1 MKYLIS
7 TSMCWADEF
16 DVNFIEVL
24 DEAQKRIYMAMKKV
38 YGDWYSSY
46 YFGTNEGWDDDF
58 DYLDFDLIEISDEEA
73 NVIDKYH
80 LTGETI
86 FDRIID
92 MLWDEISDSD
102 LFEGQ
107 ETSDVVNS
115 LYTKTDDELVEF
127 FTKLKESFE

>member
-7 TSMCWADEF
+7 TSICWADEF

-46 YFGTNEGWDDDF
+46 YFGTNEGWEDDF
-58 DYLDFDLIEISDEEA
+58 DYLDFDLIEIRDDEA
-73 NVIDKYH
+73 QVIEKYH

-102 LFEGQ
+102 LFKDQ
-107 ETSDVVNS
+107 ETSDVING
-115 LYTKTDDELVEF
+115 LYTKTEEELIEF

>member
-7 TSMCWADEF
+7 TSICWADEF

-46 YFGTNEGWDDDF
+46 YFGTNEGWEEDF

-73 NVIDKYH
+73 NIIDKYH

-107 ETSDVVNS
+107 ETSDVINS
-115 LYTKTDDELVEF
+115 LYTKTEEELIEF

>member
-7 TSMCWADEF
+7 TSICWADEF

-24 DEAQKRIYMAMKKV
+24 SEAQKRIYMAMKKV

-46 YFGTNEGWDDDF
+46 YFGTNEGWDENF
-58 DYLDFDLIEISDEEA
+58 DYLNFDLIEISDEEA
-73 NVIDKYH
+73 NVINKYH

-92 MLWDEISDSD
+92 MLWDEISDLD

-115 LYTKTDDELVEF
+115 LYTKTEEELIEF

>member
-7 TSMCWADEF
+7 ASMCWADEF

-46 YFGTNEGWDDDF
+46 YFGTNEGWDDF

-92 MLWDEISDSD
+92 MLWDDISDSD
-102 LFEGQ
+102 LFKDQ
-107 ETSDVVNS
+107 ETSDVVNG
-115 LYTKTDDELVEF
+115 LYTKTDDELIEF

>member
-7 TSMCWADEF
+7 TSICWADEF

-24 DEAQKRIYMAMKKV
+24 NEAQKRIYMAMKKV
-38 YGDWYSSY
+38 YGDWYNSY
-46 YFGTNEGWDDDF
+46 YFGTNEGWEEDF

-107 ETSDVVNS
+107 ETSDVINS
-115 LYTKTDDELVEF
+115 LYTKTEEELIEF
-127 FTKLKESFE
+127 FTKLKENFE

>member
-1 MKYLIS
+1 
-7 TSMCWADEF
+7 MCWADEF

-46 YFGTNEGWDDDF
+46 YFGTNEGWEEDF

-92 MLWDEISDSD
+92 MLWDDISDSD
-102 LFEGQ
+102 LFKDQ
-107 ETSDVVNS
+107 ETSDVINS

>member
-7 TSMCWADEF
+7 TSICWADEF

-24 DEAQKRIYMAMKKV
+24 NEAQKRIYMAMKKV

-46 YFGTNEGWDDDF
+46 YFGTNEGWDEDF
-58 DYLDFDLIEISDEEA
+58 DYLDFDLIEIRDDEA
-73 NVIDKYH
+73 QVIEKYH

-107 ETSDVVNS
+107 ETSNVIES

>member
-7 TSMCWADEF
+7 TSICWADEF

-24 DEAQKRIYMAMKKV
+24 NEAQKRIYMAMKKV

-46 YFGTNEGWDDDF
+46 YFGTNEGWDEDF
-58 DYLDFDLIEISDEEA
+58 DYLDFDLIEIRDDEA
-73 NVIDKYH
+73 QVIEKYH

-107 ETSDVVNS
+107 ETSDVIES

>member
-7 TSMCWADEF
+7 TSVCWADEF

>member
-7 TSMCWADEF
+7 TSICWADEF

-46 YFGTNEGWDDDF
+46 YFGTNEGWEDF

-86 FDRIID
+86 FDRIVD
-92 MLWDEISDSD
+92 MLWDEISDSY

-107 ETSDVVNS
+107 ETSDVINS
-115 LYTKTDDELVEF
+115 LYTKTEEELIEF